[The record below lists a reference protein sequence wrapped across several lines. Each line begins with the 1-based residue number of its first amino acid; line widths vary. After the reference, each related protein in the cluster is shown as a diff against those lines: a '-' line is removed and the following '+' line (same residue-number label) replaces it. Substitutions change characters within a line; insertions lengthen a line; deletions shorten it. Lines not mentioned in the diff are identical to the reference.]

1 MPKHLVTA
9 LGLIVSLGVIALGVF
24 LVALPLYFQ
33 AVGVDGQTATV
44 ANTNAIYQ
52 AQVDHLT
59 AEEENLEQIN
69 AEVSGLRSQIPAT
82 AQLDDVFE
90 VVGRAAE
97 ASGVSLTS
105 VTAGEQVLF
114 TTRTGVID
122 GDAAA
127 VAPAPAPEPTPAAT
141 EGAADTTTGTTT
153 DAAAGT
159 TAGATTDAAAGGGIA
174 AAAGRQQV
182 DFVISASATDMA
194 QATAF
199 LDALRAGPRL
209 LNSITATTT
218 QSGEGTF
225 DVQITA
231 LTFMDAEG

>member
-1 MPKHLVTA
+1 MPKQLVTA

-24 LVALPLYFQ
+24 LVAMPLYFQ

-59 AEEENLEQIN
+59 AQEENLEQIN
-69 AEVSGLRSQIPAT
+69 AEVAGLRSQIPAT

-97 ASGVSLTS
+97 ASGASLTS

-114 TTRTGVID
+114 TTRTGVVD
-122 GDAAA
+122 ADAAV
-127 VAPAPAPEPTPAAT
+127 VAPAPAPEPTPSAT
-141 EGAADTTTGTTT
+141 EGVASTTTET
-153 DAAAGT
+153 
-159 TAGATTDAAAGGGIA
+159 TTDAAAGGGVA
-174 AAAGRQQV
+174 ATAGRQQV

>member
-9 LGLIVSLGVIALGVF
+9 IGLIVSLGVIALGVF

-33 AVGVDGQTATV
+33 AAGVDAQTATV

-52 AQVDHLT
+52 AQVDGLR
-59 AEEENLEQIN
+59 EQEGNLDEIN
-69 AEVSGLRSQIPAT
+69 ASVAELRSQIPAT
-82 AQLDDVFE
+82 GQLDDVFE

-97 ASGVSLTS
+97 ASGVAITA
-105 VTAGEQVLF
+105 VTAGEQVVYVM
-114 TTRTGVID
+114 RTGATD
-122 GDAAA
+122 SDT
-127 VAPAPAPEPTPAAT
+127 VALAPAPEPTPAPTA
-141 EGAADTTTGTTT
+141 GGT
-153 DAAAGT
+153 DAATGD
-159 TAGATTDAAAGGGIA
+159 GAAAPDAAADVGGDA

-182 DFVISASATDMA
+182 DFVISATAADMA

-218 QSGEGTF
+218 QSGAGTF
-225 DVQITA
+225 DVQISA
-231 LTFMDAEG
+231 LTFIDAEGGESHG